1 MKFQWIM
8 LAILAVFGCSSQAAP
23 DSTNSVSTERVL
35 IIDSSSMPV
44 AAGKATLTIG
54 PLKRVNGVY
63 TGNYTVKL
71 FPYFFKNEKGTLA
84 IVVSDESLAMIN
96 LGKEAKVSGTATTSG
111 KHGVSR
117 HVDATATPGDLDCGR
132 IKLWFTAGKRVMTFE
147 PTYHFAEKQV
157 AAVPAQGIAGN

>member
-1 MKFQWIM
+1 MDHAGDFGGFWVQFPGSARFDKFGFDR
-8 LAILAVFGCSSQAAP
+8 A
-23 DSTNSVSTERVL
+23 RVNHRFQFH
-35 IIDSSSMPV
+35 
-44 AAGKATLTIG
+44 AGGGGESHLDIG

-63 TGNYTVKL
+63 TGNYAVKL

-117 HVDATATPGDLDCGR
+117 TLTPPPPRETWIAAGSSCGLR
-132 IKLWFTAGKRVMTFE
+132 RERG
-147 PTYHFAEKQV
+147 
-157 AAVPAQGIAGN
+157 